1 MNDFARTTA
10 AAGSEP
16 AWTRALDRLG
26 RLTPREREV
35 FVMLAEGL
43 SNHQMAARL
52 QVTERTV
59 RAHLTAVLEK
69 LELESRLSGC
79 LASYAHLIA
88 PGRTRQAPAA

>member
-1 MNDFARTTA
+1 MNDFATTTA
-10 AAGSEP
+10 TAGSEP
-16 AWTRALDRLG
+16 AWTLALDRLG
-26 RLTPREREV
+26 RLTPRECEV

-43 SNHQMAARL
+43 GNRQMAARL

-79 LASYAHLIA
+79 LASYAHHISSSRA
-88 PGRTRQAPAA
+88 SRAPAA